1 MEPFRSGRGVDP
13 TALLAAAC
21 LFAGLGIGLTGLSLL
36 ADVVAGSCTDCTA
49 SLPDAPSLR
58 TLAGLAPT
66 LAGAALAS
74 AGGWL
79 FGRCR

>member
-36 ADVVAGSCTDCTA
+36 AETA
-49 SLPDAPSLR
+49 ASSSAVSSLPVAPIRALV
-58 TLAGLAPT
+58 GLAPT
-66 LAGAALAS
+66 LTGAALAG

>member
-1 MEPFRSGRGVDP
+1 MEPFRSGRGFDP
-13 TALLAAAC
+13 TVLLAAAC

-36 ADVVAGSCTDCTA
+36 ADGVAGSCADCA
-49 SLPDAPSLR
+49 RSLPVSTSLR
-58 TLAGLAPT
+58 ALLGIAPT
-66 LAGAALAS
+66 FAGAALAS

>member
-1 MEPFRSGRGVDP
+1 MEPFRSGREVDP
-13 TALLAAAC
+13 TVLLAAAC

-36 ADVVAGSCTDCTA
+36 ADVVASSVS
-49 SLPDAPSLR
+49 SLPVVPSPR
-58 TLAGLAPT
+58 TLVGLAPT

>member
-13 TALLAAAC
+13 TVLLAAAC

-36 ADVVAGSCTDCTA
+36 ADVVAGSCAGCA
-49 SLPDAPSLR
+49 PSLPAVSSLR
-58 TLAGLAPT
+58 TLVGLAPT